1 MKKYFLTAARHYQT
15 RQYRSYVYRA
25 GIISIALGCGLAKA
39 ATDAAPPITAPV
51 NIRQK
56 INLPNNLPFP
66 NSSGFAATFSTDGSV
81 DLGNEFFQDLGTNG
95 RSCVSCHQPQ
105 EGWTIT
111 PAGVRA
117 RFTRTLGTDPIF
129 RTNDGSNSPH
139 ADVSN
144 VEARRTAYSMLLN
157 KGLIRIGIGIP
168 ENAEFELVEVND
180 PYNFA
185 SAEELS
191 LFRRP
196 LPATNLKFLSA
207 VMWDGRETFPGQSIH
222 YDLGHQANDA
232 TLGHAMGTE
241 NLSTAQIESI
251 VNFETALTTAQV
263 FDRSALWLNA
273 LGAKGGP
280 VNAAKQEFYIGIND
294 NFGDS
299 KTGEPFD
306 PVVFNL
312 YDAWNG
318 LSGGKVMQARAS
330 VARGQT
336 IFNTKPILIKGV
348 SGINDEAAFGNP
360 SEVNGTCT
368 TCHDT
373 PNAGNHSVVAPLN
386 IGVSDD
392 SRRTPD
398 MPLYNLRNKTTGET
412 VRTTDPGR
420 ALLSGKWKHIGR
432 FKGPILRG
440 LAARAPYFHNG
451 SAQDLKAVVDFY
463 QQRFGIEFTQ
473 QEEDDLVAFLRAL

>member
-1 MKKYFLTAARHYQT
+1 
-15 RQYRSYVYRA
+15 
-25 GIISIALGCGLAKA
+25 
-39 ATDAAPPITAPV
+39 
-51 NIRQK
+51 
-56 INLPNNLPFP
+56 
-66 NSSGFAATFSTDGSV
+66 
-81 DLGNEFFQDLGTNG
+81 
-95 RSCVSCHQPQ
+95 
-105 EGWTIT
+105 
-111 PAGVRA
+111 
-117 RFTRTLGTDPIF
+117 
-129 RTNDGSNSPH
+129 
-139 ADVSN
+139 
-144 VEARRTAYSMLLN
+144 
-157 KGLIRIGIGIP
+157 
-168 ENAEFELVEVND
+168 
-180 PYNFA
+180 
-185 SAEELS
+185 
-191 LFRRP
+191 
-196 LPATNLKFLSA
+196 
-207 VMWDGRETFPGQSIH
+207 MWDGRETFPGQSIH

-318 LSGGKVMQARAS
+318 LSGGKIMQARAS

-398 MPLYNLRNKTTGET
+398 MPLYTLRNKTTGET

-432 FKGPILRG
+432 FKGPILRD

-473 QEEDDLVAFLRAL
+473 QEEDDLVAFLRTL